1 MVEVHGSVQVKPKL
15 RGVSHELAALVALAG
30 CAVLFRA
37 APSPRAMLAAGTYG
51 ASIVALFGVSALYHR
66 PTWAAGPRRW
76 LRRLDHAAIFLLIA
90 GTYTPFCLLIGGRP
104 GLVVLLVVWVGASL
118 GILQCLIWV
127 DAPKAL
133 VASIYVALG
142 WVAVSV
148 MPELRSTVGGRGLT
162 LLLVGGLAYSTGAAV
177 YATRWPDP
185 APSVFGYHE
194 IFHALVIAAA
204 ACHFAVVL
212 PVVRALR

>member
-1 MVEVHGSVQVKPKL
+1 MGEVQGSVQVKPKL
-15 RGVSHELAALVALAG
+15 RGVSHEIAVFVALAG
-30 CAVLFRA
+30 CAILFRA
-37 APSPRAMLAAGTYG
+37 APGSRAMLAAGTYG
-51 ASIVALFGVSALYHR
+51 ASLVALFGASALYHR

-90 GTYTPFCLLIGGRP
+90 GTYTPICLLVGGRT
-104 GLVVLLVVWVGASL
+104 GVVVLAAVWGGASL
-118 GILQCLIWV
+118 GILQCLLWV
-127 DAPKAL
+127 DAPRAL

-148 MPELRSTVGGRGLT
+148 LPELRAVVGDRGLA
-162 LLLVGGLAYSTGAAV
+162 LLLAGGLAYSTGAAV

>member
-1 MVEVHGSVQVKPKL
+1 MVEVQDPVQVKPKL
-15 RGVSHELAALVALAG
+15 RGVSHEFAVLVALAG

-37 APSPRAMLAAGTYG
+37 APSPRAVLAAGAYG
-51 ASIVALFGVSALYHR
+51 ASLVVLFGASALYHR
-66 PTWAAGPRRW
+66 LTWAAGPRRW
-76 LRRLDHAAIFLLIA
+76 FRRLDHAAIFLLIA
-90 GTYTPFCLLIGGRP
+90 GTYTPICLLIGGRP
-104 GLVVLLVVWVGASL
+104 GGVVLAVVWVGASL
-118 GILQCLIWV
+118 GILQCLLWV
-127 DAPKAL
+127 DAPRAL

-148 MPELRSTVGGRGLT
+148 MPELRAVVGDRGLA
-162 LLLVGGLAYSTGAAV
+162 LLLAGGLAYSTGAAV